1 MDIKGQIEKTDTGG
15 NSPEEKTYENVS
27 CPHKIGRNEERTK
40 RSFLTENRTLY
51 AI

>member
-15 NSPEEKTYENVS
+15 YSPEEKTYKNIS
-27 CPHKIGRNEERTK
+27 SLRKICGNEERTK
-40 RSFLTENRTLY
+40 RSFLIENCALY